1 MLKGKQFITVVLV
14 FVLLSASACATRYQ
28 TEGAVTGGVIG
39 GVAGAFIDHSNPWR
53 GGIIGAAIG
62 ALAGA
67 TIAEIGARGSR
78 EAYDSG
84 RVVEYRTDNRR
95 GYYRADPQGDY
106 YYVDNGRTKCRKVR
120 ERVWEDDRLVKDT
133 TREVCESTRYER
145 GYDRDD
151 RRY

>member
-1 MLKGKQFITVVLV
+1 MFRGTKIVSAVLV
-14 FVLLSASACATRYQ
+14 LSLLSVTACATRYQ
-28 TEGAVTGGVIG
+28 TEGAATGGLIG
-39 GVAGAFIDHSNPWR
+39 GIAGAFIDHRNPWR

-62 ALAGA
+62 ALAGV
-67 TIAEIGARGSR
+67 TIAEISHRGSR

-84 RVVEYRTDNRR
+84 RVVEYRTDNGR
-95 GYYRADPQGDY
+95 GYYRADPEGDY
-106 YYVDNGRTKCRKVR
+106 YYEDNGRTKCRKVR

-133 TREVCESTRYER
+133 TREICESTRSER